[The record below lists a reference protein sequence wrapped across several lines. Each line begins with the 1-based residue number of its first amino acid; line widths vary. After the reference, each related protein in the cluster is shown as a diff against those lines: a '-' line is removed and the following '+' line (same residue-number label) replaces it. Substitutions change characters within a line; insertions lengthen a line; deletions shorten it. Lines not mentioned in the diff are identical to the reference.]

1 MALATTL
8 YKKSSKQCS
17 KANYE
22 YLKYLNLNFFRRSC
36 LAILSKNLQEICS
49 KQKFLSNCVLTL
61 FQVIL
66 LFNIF
71 QDLQAVG
78 LKQSNEGFIINTG
91 IKIISDSLTLQY
103 CPRISNRLVLHWQ
116 KMELSIQLSS
126 FRWLLKMFSKKF
138 CSLCNCTIIYTS
150 SRFVFSEHR
159 ILNLPML
166 N

>member
-22 YLKYLNLNFFRRSC
+22 FLKYLNLNFFRRSC
-36 LAILSKNLQEICS
+36 LAILSKNFQEICS
-49 KQKFLSNCVLTL
+49 KQTKQKFLSNCVLTL

-66 LFNIF
+66 LCNIF

-91 IKIISDSLTLQY
+91 IKNISDSLTLQY
-103 CPRISNRLVLHWQ
+103 CPRISNRLALHRQ
-116 KMELSIQLSS
+116 KMELCIQLSS

-138 CSLCNCTIIYTS
+138 CSL
-150 SRFVFSEHR
+150 
-159 ILNLPML
+159 
-166 N
+166 